1 MIHRSRRSLTSP
13 QGYQLSIVAAIASK
27 IDESLYPT
35 EVPIPKGEGGVTA
48 DSIVLLNQIRSI
60 DRRRLVRKLGT
71 VKPDTMKRVKKALQ
85 ISVGLVET

>member
-1 MIHRSRRSLTSP
+1 LIHRSRRSLTSP